1 MATREIDTRDSI
13 RVVTSNNFLKAA
25 GLEKTSIKA
34 RKLLYVAMAQCRM
47 DDEGF
52 FTYRISVKEFAG
64 LMGIDASNVY
74 DEADKLTDELMHGFI
89 KYIPEG
95 RKRFKKFQ
103 LFKKC
108 EYTGSEIVFEM
119 SEDMT
124 PTMLNL
130 KKDFTQPLLQDFM
143 HMRSN
148 YSIEVWHLLQR
159 EMHSRKPGTKRMEFY
174 VSLEEL
180 RRITGTDKQKTYDK
194 LSNFKNRILDKALRE
209 IEECCGVQI
218 TYTNHKQGRNIIG
231 FDFVATYLGIDLT
244 DYEPPQKYIDR
255 ARRFNLQQ
263 EAKRRKLTPEEQAE
277 YDTLCAHA
285 EQIELDFD

>member
-1 MATREIDTRDSI
+1 MKYYIYLFVFFLFSC
-13 RVVTSNNFLKAA
+13 SNHHSLDN
-25 GLEKTSIKA
+25 
-34 RKLLYVAMAQCRM
+34 VA
-47 DDEGF
+47 
-52 FTYRISVKEFAG
+52 VK
-64 LMGIDASNVY
+64 
-74 DEADKLTDELMHGFI
+74 
-89 KYIPEG
+89 
-95 RKRFKKFQ
+95 Q
-103 LFKKC
+103 LPDL
-108 EYTGSEIVFEM
+108 G
-119 SEDMT
+119 D
-124 PTMLNL
+124 L
-130 KKDFTQPLLQDFM
+130 
-143 HMRSN
+143 
-148 YSIEVWHLLQR
+148 
-159 EMHSRKPGTKRMEFY
+159 TKRMEFY